1 MLDIPSKIAAVTPL
15 DGSVVVVGSANADL
29 TVRVAAM
36 PKPGQTI
43 HGGPLTTLPG
53 GKSANQAA
61 AAALLGAPTAF
72 VGAVGMDDNGDFL
85 AASLDACG
93 VDTGNLHRVKVATSC
108 AIITVDARA
117 ENMIV
122 VTEGANNQVD
132 DEILDAARDALTSAK
147 AVGLALEIPIETVIA
162 AAQMAHE
169 AGAAV
174 VFNPSPMPSSV
185 PEELLTNTDVLVI
198 NEGEMRAMIG
208 DIAGDWN
215 LAEERL
221 KALGVGSAVVTI
233 GPRGAMVLDHG
244 VTLVPVVEV
253 EVVDTTGCGDSF
265 TGALMAALASG
276 RDLVAAAEFAS
287 VVASYASMGFGAQAS
302 YGTLEQIQAAFIN
315 G

>member
-1 MLDIPSKIAAVTPL
+1 MLDIPTKIAAVTPL

-36 PKPGQTI
+36 PQPGQTI

-132 DEILDAARDALTSAK
+132 GEILDAARDALTSAK

-169 AGAAV
+169 AGAVV

-185 PEELLTNTDVLVI
+185 PKELLVNTDVLVI

-208 DIAGDWN
+208 DIAGDWY

-221 KALGVGSAVVTI
+221 KVLGVGSAVVTI
-233 GPRGAMVLDHG
+233 GPRGAMVLDQG

-265 TGALMAALASG
+265 TGALMAALG
-276 RDLVAAAEFAS
+276 
-287 VVASYASMGFGAQAS
+287 
-302 YGTLEQIQAAFIN
+302 
-315 G
+315 

>member
-1 MLDIPSKIAAVTPL
+1 MLDIPTKIAAVTPL

-29 TVRVAAM
+29 TVRVAVM
-36 PKPGQTI
+36 PQPGQTI

-132 DEILDAARDALTSAK
+132 GEILDAARDALTSAK
-147 AVGLALEIPIETVIA
+147 AVGLALEIPIETVIV

-169 AGAAV
+169 AGAVV

-185 PEELLTNTDVLVI
+185 PKELLVNTDVLVI

-208 DIAGDWN
+208 DIAGDWY

-233 GPRGAMVLDHG
+233 GPRGAMVLDQG

-265 TGALMAALASG
+265 TGALIAALASG
-276 RDLVAAAEFAS
+276 KDLVASAEFAS

-302 YGTLEQIQAAFIN
+302 YGTLEQIRAAFLN